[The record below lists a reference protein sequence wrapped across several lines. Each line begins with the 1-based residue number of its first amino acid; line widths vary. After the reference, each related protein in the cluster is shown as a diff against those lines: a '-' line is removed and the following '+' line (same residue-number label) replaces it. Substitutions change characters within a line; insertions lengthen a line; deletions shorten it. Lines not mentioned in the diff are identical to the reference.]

1 MDEKDRLQELSDYQV
16 IGFPP
21 EPELDELTQIA
32 SAICDT
38 PFSLISLIDDKH
50 QWIKSKKG
58 WDVSAI
64 PRNDG
69 FCQHALHSGDEVLV
83 VKDPLN
89 DERFK
94 ESPLVKR
101 QPHIRF
107 YAGAPLRTAKG
118 ATLGTLCILDSKSR
132 VISESQKN
140 ALKLLAKRVMDFLDR
155 RKLLREQEQRIRS
168 NVVHLKKLADQ
179 VPGII
184 YQLEMNPAGDIA
196 VHFVSNGIQEMFPR
210 VNEDLLMKNPKRFF
224 SLIHPED
231 LATTRATM
239 HQAFEKLMEIEI
251 EFRVVKDKKVVWHWA
266 KAKPERKNSGA
277 VVWYGTLQD
286 ITHRKEYEQT
296 LEEILSDISHVIR
309 RPVTTMMA
317 LSSIIEEDNLDEDR
331 IREYARNFKTISQ
344 EMDRYTRN
352 LNDVYFLKIQDARS
366 KIENKVNPEEGR
378 VSDD

>member
-1 MDEKDRLQELSDYQV
+1 MDEKSRLQELSDYLV

-21 EPELDELTQIA
+21 EPELDELTEMA

-38 PFSLISLIDDKH
+38 PFSLISLIDEEY

-69 FCQHALHSGDEVLV
+69 FCQHALHSGDQVLV

-94 ESPLVKR
+94 ESPFVKG

-107 YAGAPLRTAKG
+107 YAGAPLRTGEGTA
-118 ATLGTLCILDSKSR
+118 LGTLCILDCKTR

-140 ALKLLAKRVMDFLDR
+140 ALSLLAKKAMAFFENKKR
-155 RKLLREQEQRIRS
+155 LREKELTIRP
-168 NVVHLKKLADQ
+168 NAVHLKKLADQ

-184 YQLEMNPAGDIA
+184 YQLEMDQSGDIA
-196 VHFVSNGIQEMFPR
+196 VHFVSEGIREMFPQ
-210 VNEDLLMKNPKRFF
+210 VTEELLMKHPKRFF

-231 LATTRATM
+231 LATTRDTM

-251 EFRVVKDKKVVWHWA
+251 EFRIVKDKKIAWHWA
-266 KAKPERKNSGA
+266 KAKPERKKSGT

-309 RPVTTMMA
+309 RPVTTMLAVAA
-317 LSSIIEEDNLDEDR
+317 LIEEDHLDEDR

-352 LNDVYFLKIQDARS
+352 LNDIYLLKIQDART
-366 KIENKVNPEEGR
+366 KVENKAHPEKGPL
-378 VSDD
+378 

>member
-58 WDVSAI
+58 WNVSTI

-69 FCQHALHSGDEVLV
+69 FCQHALHSGDEVLIV
-83 VKDPLN
+83 EDPLN
-89 DERFK
+89 DERFR

-118 ATLGTLCILDSKSR
+118 TTLGTLCILDCKPR

-140 ALKLLAKRVMDFLDR
+140 ALSLLAKRAMTFFENKKR
-155 RKLLREQEQRIRS
+155 LREKELTIRS
-168 NVVHLKKLADQ
+168 NIVHLKKLADQ

-184 YQLEMNPAGDIA
+184 YQLEM
-196 VHFVSNGIQEMFPR
+196 
-210 VNEDLLMKNPKRFF
+210 
-224 SLIHPED
+224 
-231 LATTRATM
+231 
-239 HQAFEKLMEIEI
+239 
-251 EFRVVKDKKVVWHWA
+251 
-266 KAKPERKNSGA
+266 
-277 VVWYGTLQD
+277 
-286 ITHRKEYEQT
+286 
-296 LEEILSDISHVIR
+296 
-309 RPVTTMMA
+309 
-317 LSSIIEEDNLDEDR
+317 
-331 IREYARNFKTISQ
+331 
-344 EMDRYTRN
+344 
-352 LNDVYFLKIQDARS
+352 
-366 KIENKVNPEEGR
+366 
-378 VSDD
+378 